1 MSDVICPLWA
11 QCKLG
16 AAVLGAGWSWALKHS
31 GSSLS
36 FTLVFFFFYCEH
48 IQTSGKMRSRFSC
61 LRAAGYPYMQ
71 TSGFVQIQNICKRNS
86 NSLRLP
92 HLASVYNGWQ
102 SSLVALSLG
111 RLRQGRK
118 HIWSRQDEGNT
129 CYSFRQSKFCAGGR
143 ILAGTFP
150 GDVYIP
156 RQRFAGSERCLV
168 EQTNS

>member
-1 MSDVICPLWA
+1 MSIVGTVQTGCCSAGGRLELGSEA
-11 QCKLG
+11 QW
-16 AAVLGAGWSWALKHS
+16 VF
-31 GSSLS
+31 S
-36 FTLVFFFFYCEH
+36 FLYTVFFFFYCEH
-48 IQTSGKMRSRFSC
+48 IQTSGKMRPRFSC
-61 LRAAGYPYMQ
+61 LRAAEYPYMQ

-129 CYSFRQSKFCAGGR
+129 FYSFRQSKFCAGGR

-150 GDVYIP
+150 GDVYSL